1 MQAIHRTPRA
11 RTHLQLGDA
20 ADGAVLEGAVAG
32 DGRVEAVVFRGGAVR
47 GAAGAGVAGDVP

>member
-32 DGRVEAVVFRGGAVR
+32 DGRVEAGVVDGGAVR
-47 GAAGAGVAGDVP
+47 RPAGAGVAAEVP